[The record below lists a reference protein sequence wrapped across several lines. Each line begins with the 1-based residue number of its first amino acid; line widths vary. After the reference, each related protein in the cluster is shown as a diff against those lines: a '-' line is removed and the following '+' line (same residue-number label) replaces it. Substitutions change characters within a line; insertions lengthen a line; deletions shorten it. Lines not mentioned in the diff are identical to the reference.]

1 VLKISFLFPLFKVK
15 LLHINHLRLPTF
27 LYISGFD
34 NNSLQ
39 KACCG
44 IGGEYNY
51 DVQRQCGDPGVPVCI
66 DPSTHISWDGVHL
79 TQNAYRW
86 IARWLIDDIL
96 PKLNCQV

>member
-1 VLKISFLFPLFKVK
+1 MKRG
-15 LLHINHLRLPTF
+15 RLSCTTF
-27 LYISGFD
+27 LGFD
-34 NNSLQ
+34 NKSLQ

-51 DVQRQCGDPGVPVCI
+51 DVHRRCGAPRVPVCV

-86 IARWLIDDIL
+86 IARWLIDDTL